1 MTFSRPSS
9 RRNWRIA
16 SRNGRDSMSPTVP
29 PISQITTSASDAWAT
44 RRIRSLISF
53 VMCGMTW
60 TVEPRYSPLRSLRM
74 TAYQI
79 EPDVWLA
86 LRERFSSTN
95 RS

>member
-1 MTFSRPSS
+1 
-9 RRNWRIA
+9 
-16 SRNGRDSMSPTVP
+16 MSPTVP
-29 PISQITTSASDAWAT
+29 PISEMTTSASLTSAT

-53 VMCGMTW
+53 VMCGITW

-79 EPDVWLA
+79 DPEVWFA
-86 LRERFSSTN
+86 FRERFSSTN